1 MMPAGDE
8 VQPRKAPGKESDS
21 GLEHGASVSTQRVH
35 PSSLVLRWGGRGE
48 AKDCATKTALFSDFW
63 PRLLVIVLE
72 IQSQE
77 SDKMFCFCLSVKND
91 R

>member
-1 MMPAGDE
+1 MMPAGDA
-8 VQPRKAPGKESDS
+8 VQPRKAPRKESDS
-21 GLEHGASVSTQRVH
+21 GLKHGASVSTQRDH
-35 PSSLVLRWGGRGE
+35 PSSLVLGE
-48 AKDCATKTALFSDFW
+48 ARDCATKTALFSDFW

-72 IQSQE
+72 TQSQE